1 MGGGFND
8 RSDVAPPRVSGSRPL
23 EEPRSPTIAK
33 SDAPK
38 MRLFCG
44 KTNASGA
51 NAAFAGRINPASERP
66 AATRLRRFQV
76 PAAMREDRAARMH
89 TMPVRSKHVRWFA
102 ARRT

>member
-1 MGGGFND
+1 MDGGFND
-8 RSDVAPPRVSGSRPL
+8 RSDVAPPRFSGSRPL

-51 NAAFAGRINPASERP
+51 NAAFAGRINPAS
-66 AATRLRRFQV
+66 
-76 PAAMREDRAARMH
+76 
-89 TMPVRSKHVRWFA
+89 
-102 ARRT
+102 